1 MGAGNDILF
10 GFVEAGITAQVLATI
25 PEFFWELSLGICLLL
40 KALGPA
46 TLAAQDEAQGVIAL
60 NI

>member
-1 MGAGNDILF
+1 MVAGIDILF
-10 GFVEAGITAQVLATI
+10 GFVEAGVTAQVLATI

-46 TLAAQDEAQGVIAL
+46 TLAA
-60 NI
+60 